1 MKEDEPHRNT
11 LSTIGRTAIP
21 RGREISYGRRLC
33 ALRKF
38 MVTLDEEIFDEL
50 QQVASRRDISIQE
63 LFRAVIIP
71 DWIDLAV
78 VEESRQQVRP

>member
-1 MKEDEPHRNT
+1 
-11 LSTIGRTAIP
+11 
-21 RGREISYGRRLC
+21 
-33 ALRKF
+33 

>member
-1 MKEDEPHRNT
+1 
-11 LSTIGRTAIP
+11 
-21 RGREISYGRRLC
+21 
-33 ALRKF
+33 

-71 DWIDLAV
+71 DWIDRVV
-78 VEESRQQVRP
+78 VEESRQPMKT

>member
-1 MKEDEPHRNT
+1 
-11 LSTIGRTAIP
+11 
-21 RGREISYGRRLC
+21 
-33 ALRKF
+33 

-71 DWIDLAV
+71 DWIDRAV

>member
-1 MKEDEPHRNT
+1 
-11 LSTIGRTAIP
+11 
-21 RGREISYGRRLC
+21 
-33 ALRKF
+33 

-71 DWIDLAV
+71 DWIDRVV
-78 VEESRQQVRP
+78 VEESRQPMRT